1 MKPKPGRS
9 RGAARGRLAS
19 WTVLG
24 AVGSVA
30 ALTVLFGDL
39 LARGLGLVVLL
50 AGTALA
56 CLLAW
61 RDNRMAERLR
71 QAHALGEAMEYAER
85 LHAERVRHQAVVK
98 ALGGR
103 IGALRQH
110 ADDASRRACTLQR
123 ELSTLR
129 GNYEALRVELEM
141 QAVLE
146 SDADVIELARAGEPA
161 DPWET
166 ARELWSRGDQAAVK
180 RLA

>member
-1 MKPKPGRS
+1 M
-9 RGAARGRLAS
+9 
-19 WTVLG
+19 LG
-24 AVGSVA
+24 VVGSVA

-39 LARGLGLVVLL
+39 LGRGVGLVLLL
-50 AGTALA
+50 AGAALA

-61 RDNRMAERLR
+61 RENRMAERLR

-85 LHAERVRHQAVVK
+85 LHAERVRHQAVID
-98 ALGGR
+98 ALGR
-103 IGALRQH
+103 RLGALRRR
-110 ADDASRRACTLQR
+110 ADDAGRRACTLQQ

-141 QAVLE
+141 QAALE
-146 SDADVIELARAGEPA
+146 SDAQVIELARPGGPV

-166 ARELWSRGDQAAVK
+166 ARELWNRGDQATVK

>member
-1 MKPKPGRS
+1 MKSQPGRS
-9 RGAARGRLAS
+9 RRAARGRLAS
-19 WTVLG
+19 WTALG

-50 AGTALA
+50 AGTVLA

-61 RDNRMAERLR
+61 RENRMAERLR

-85 LHAERVRHQAVVK
+85 LRSERARHRAFVK

-103 IGALRQH
+103 LGAMRQH
-110 ADDASRRACTLQR
+110 ADDASRRACTLQQ

-141 QAVLE
+141 QAALE
-146 SDADVIELARAGEPA
+146 SDAQVIELARPGGPV

-166 ARELWSRGDQAAVK
+166 ARELWNRGDQAAVK